1 MDDRPEARL
10 PYAMT
15 VSFERIAIIDIGKT
29 NAKVVIVDARTGA
42 EVAVRK
48 TANIVLAG
56 PPYPHFDTERLW
68 TFILE
73 TLFEFAGH
81 PGFDAL
87 SITTH
92 GATAA
97 LLDDKG
103 ALALPVLDYEYVYP
117 DEVNRAYDLIRP
129 NFDESF
135 SPRLTGGLNLG
146 AQFHFQ
152 RDRFPQEFAR
162 VSTILT
168 LPQYWAFRLTGVAAN
183 EKTSLGCHTDLWRP
197 FADSYSALVDRLDI
211 ADKMAPIRSAF
222 DILSDIRPEIAQKI
236 GLSKSVPVYCGI
248 HDSNASLLP
257 HLVDFG
263 LPCTVVSTGTWVIC
277 FAPGAKPDALDSKRD
292 TLANVDA
299 YGTAVPSARYMGGRE
314 WEIVTK
320 DLAAVTAEAEWAAV
334 ADVVSHKR
342 MLLPSSVSGTGP
354 FPQMKG
360 RWHLEPENAAERR
373 AAASLYQSLM
383 TVTCLDMISS
393 QGPIIVEGP
402 FTSNRVFVAAL
413 HSLTGR
419 PVYAS
424 PSQTGTSS
432 GAALLAGIRPSSP
445 LRLVNETIPGLD
457 NYSATWREMI
467 ESEISR

>member
-1 MDDRPEARL
+1 
-10 PYAMT
+10 MT

-68 TFILE
+68 TFILD
-73 TLFEFAGH
+73 TLAEFAGH

-92 GATAA
+92 GASAA

-117 DEVNRAYDLIRP
+117 DEVNRAYDLLRP

-197 FADSYSALVDRLDI
+197 FADSYSALVARLDI
-211 ADKMAPIRSAF
+211 ATFDLAPGVVDRALDFGPAGANPDLSSEMSEEQIMKIVQAYIEAGI
-222 DILSDIRPEIAQKI
+222 DIEKVDTAVWEKVGAYAAATSIYWNKRK
-236 GLSKSVPVYCGI
+236 
-248 HDSNASLLP
+248 LLP
-257 HLVDFG
+257 F
-263 LPCTVVSTGTWVIC
+263 
-277 FAPGAKPDALDSKRD
+277 
-292 TLANVDA
+292 
-299 YGTAVPSARYMGGRE
+299 
-314 WEIVTK
+314 
-320 DLAAVTAEAEWAAV
+320 
-334 ADVVSHKR
+334 
-342 MLLPSSVSGTGP
+342 
-354 FPQMKG
+354 
-360 RWHLEPENAAERR
+360 
-373 AAASLYQSLM
+373 
-383 TVTCLDMISS
+383 
-393 QGPIIVEGP
+393 
-402 FTSNRVFVAAL
+402 
-413 HSLTGR
+413 
-419 PVYAS
+419 
-424 PSQTGTSS
+424 
-432 GAALLAGIRPSSP
+432 
-445 LRLVNETIPGLD
+445 
-457 NYSATWREMI
+457 
-467 ESEISR
+467 